1 MVSETAT
8 PNHAIEKPASARR
21 WTALSPWMFAAVPVL
36 TGLAGCG
43 GQNPGT
49 NPMPQSE
56 VIAVYPIKASE
67 PVCLVEM
74 RFRGL
79 DGVFNVG
86 EITQEIPGEPRANWQ
101 VPYMERILNS
111 AGDSVLADDSVAAN
125 RPDLWQGEVRM
136 VFFFHDLDL
145 KRPLKTPFGD
155 VRLPAKTKLP
165 ERLSMIQ
172 YEPP

>member
-1 MVSETAT
+1 MAPATAT
-8 PNHAIEKPASARR
+8 SNPATEKPTRTRR
-21 WTALSPWMFAAVPVL
+21 WIALSPWMFVAVLVL
-36 TGLAGCG
+36 SGLVGCG
-43 GQNPGT
+43 GPNPGM

-56 VIAVYPIKASE
+56 AIAVYPIDASE

-79 DGVFNVG
+79 DGFFNVG

-111 AGDSVLADDSVAAN
+111 AGDSVLADDSVAAT
-125 RPDLWQGEVRM
+125 RPDLWKGEVRM
-136 VFFFHDLDL
+136 VFFFHYLDL

-165 ERLSMIQ
+165 DRLSMIQ